1 MSSQWE
7 AMAMRGEDVETAKL
21 VRRAIL
27 KRCVDTSNLDIRVSH
42 GVVYVRGRVDRIRGY
57 QQDIDL
63 SEELGIIQRILHQQ
77 PGVRDVIFEVQMP
90 TAL

>member
-1 MSSQWE
+1 
-7 AMAMRGEDVETAKL
+7 MRGEDVETAKL